1 MGVSVRRWVAFFA
14 IAAGVV
20 VVDQATKAY
29 VVANYPLEK
38 PVQLIGDWLRI
49 WYIQNSGAVFGM
61 FAHQAGLFAIATLAI
76 LGVIIWFHARSAA
89 SGGWIAT
96 VALALLFGGAVG
108 NLIDRLRLDHVVDFV
123 DMGIGD
129 WRFYTYNVAD
139 AAVSTS
145 IVLLLVLAFVPGI
158 ARRFGGTAEDGSSG
172 SGAAAAAT
180 GPTDGPGPAST
191 DGPGPA
197 SAGGGTGTQR

>member
-1 MGVSVRRWVAFFA
+1 MDVTVGRWVAFFA
-14 IAAGVV
+14 IALGVV
-20 VVDQATKAY
+20 VLDQLTKAY
-29 VVANYPLEK
+29 VVANYPLDQ
-38 PVQLIGDWLRI
+38 PVQVIGDWLRI
-49 WYIQNSGAVFGM
+49 WYIHNSGAVFGM

-76 LGVIIWFHARSAA
+76 LGVIIWFHSRSAA

-96 VALALLFGGAVG
+96 VALALLFGGAIG

-158 ARRFGGTAEDGSSG
+158 ARRFGGTPEDGSAG
-172 SGAAAAAT
+172 GGADAA
-180 GPTDGPGPAST
+180 GPGDA
-191 DGPGPA
+191 DGAGAA

>member
-1 MGVSVRRWVAFFA
+1 MGVTVRRWVAFFA
-14 IAAGVV
+14 IAVGVV
-20 VVDQATKAY
+20 VADQLSKAY
-29 VVANYPLEK
+29 IVANYPLDQ
-38 PVQLIGDWLRI
+38 PVQVLGDWLRI
-49 WYIQNSGAVFGM
+49 WYIHNSGAVFGM

-76 LGVIIWFHARSAA
+76 LGVIVWFHARSAA

-96 VALALLFGGAVG
+96 VALALLFGGAIG

-123 DMGIGD
+123 DMGIGT

-158 ARRFGGTAEDGSSG
+158 ARRFGGTAEDVSSG
-172 SGAAAAAT
+172 SAMDGAAG
-180 GPTDGPGPAST
+180 GPADGPGPA
-191 DGPGPA
+191 P
-197 SAGGGTGTQR
+197 AGGGTGDQR

>member
-14 IAAGVV
+14 IALGVV
-20 VVDQATKAY
+20 IADQATKAY
-29 VVANYPLEK
+29 VVANYPLDR
-38 PVQLIGDWLRI
+38 PVQVIGDWLRI
-49 WYIQNSGAVFGM
+49 WYIHNSGAVFGM

-96 VALALLFGGAVG
+96 VALALLFGGAIG

-123 DMGIGD
+123 DMGIGG

-158 ARRFGGTAEDGSSG
+158 ARRFGGTAEDGPEG
-172 SGAAAAAT
+172 VAPDAT
-180 GPTDGPGPAST
+180 AVAPADGPGTAAA
-191 DGPGPA
+191 DGE
-197 SAGGGTGTQR
+197 TGSPR

>member
-1 MGVSVRRWVAFFA
+1 MGVTVRRWVVFFA
-14 IAAGVV
+14 IAIGVV
-20 VVDQATKAY
+20 AVDQLTKAY
-29 VVANYPLEK
+29 VVANYPLDQ
-38 PVQLIGDWLRI
+38 PVQVIGDWLRI
-49 WYIQNSGAVFGM
+49 WYIHNSGAVFGM

-76 LGVIIWFHARSAA
+76 LGVILWFHARSAA

-96 VALALLFGGAVG
+96 VALALLLGGAIG

-123 DMGIGD
+123 DMGIGG
-129 WRFYTYNVAD
+129 WRFYTYNIAD

-158 ARRFGGTAEDGSSG
+158 ARRFGGTAEDGSG
-172 SGAAAAAT
+172 
-180 GPTDGPGPAST
+180 GPGADTAMAGAGPA

-197 SAGGGTGTQR
+197 SAGGGTGTQP